1 MNTLNAL
8 HLFVPE
14 NDLALASGLARYTPV
29 PVGWH
34 MHLSGEALPMWYADR
49 GDRVMSF
56 GMDARWLDGV
66 SESFDTGVDVASRKE
81 IASGCLSPSPWG
93 WSAYTR
99 QMYADAGCPQWMLPL
114 DEAVGRMRM
123 LSHRRSSVCINKA
136 LSGMLGFPLPAI
148 PVETDDLDRLLALV
162 EGVGGYLKQPWS
174 SSGRGVIDA
183 SRKPVRKSVLQ
194 NQSRRHACNTE
205 PDTT

>member
-81 IASGCLSPSPWG
+81 IASGCLSPGLYAPDVCRCRV
-93 WSAYTR
+93 SAV
-99 QMYADAGCPQWMLPL
+99 DA
-114 DEAVGRMRM
+114 A
-123 LSHRRSSVCINKA
+123 
-136 LSGMLGFPLPAI
+136 F
-148 PVETDDLDRLLALV
+148 
-162 EGVGGYLKQPWS
+162 
-174 SSGRGVIDA
+174 GRGGGEDA
-183 SRKPVRKSVLQ
+183 YAQPPPQFGMHQRGVVGDAWFSVAGD
-194 NQSRRHACNTE
+194 SGG
-205 PDTT
+205 D